1 MDWNQLNVGRKLTL
15 AAACAAAGSMV
26 LNWVQM
32 GILSES
38 GFGQGAVLFL
48 VFWVYPVLAVVKS
61 KPLNPPVSA

>member
-32 GILSES
+32 GILSEG
-38 GFGQGAVLFL
+38 GFG
-48 VFWVYPVLAVVKS
+48 
-61 KPLNPPVSA
+61 